1 MNIVLRVLIGLHSGQ
16 GSIVQF
22 EDKSRVAFKQ
32 LQFLKLFVF
41 AHLQIL
47 GINMVMTSYAL
58 QKLFHLFAYV

>member
-47 GINMVMTSYAL
+47 GIIW
-58 QKLFHLFAYV
+58 